1 MELQRLHRKIYRFR
15 AIQIYPSVVA
25 GSVPRNWLN
34 ASLLA
39 QRLVAVSIFLTKKK
53 NTKKMSQLH
62 ALESARYAAIIPIN
76 RYYIFSDFSY
86 SLANST

>member
-53 NTKKMSQLH
+53 HKKNEP
-62 ALESARYAAIIPIN
+62 ATCP
-76 RYYIFSDFSY
+76 
-86 SLANST
+86 

>member
-53 NTKKMSQLH
+53 TQKK
-62 ALESARYAAIIPIN
+62 
-76 RYYIFSDFSY
+76 
-86 SLANST
+86 